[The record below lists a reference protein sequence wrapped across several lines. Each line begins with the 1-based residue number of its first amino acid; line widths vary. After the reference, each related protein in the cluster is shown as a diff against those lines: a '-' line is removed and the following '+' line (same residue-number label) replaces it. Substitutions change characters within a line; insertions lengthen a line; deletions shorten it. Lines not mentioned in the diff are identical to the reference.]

1 MGINFYRRIIKRKYT
16 VTEAVI
22 VLIIYMAILIGYTI
36 IMV

>member
-1 MGINFYRRIIKRKYT
+1 MGQNFYERIMHRKYT

-22 VLIIYMAILIGYTI
+22 VFIIYMAILIGYTV